1 MVKNYIFF
9 EKLSVN
15 ALISTVGIRIPT
27 KNLLKKNPCSADIVL
42 LLSHIGT
49 HS

>member
-27 KNLLKKNPCSADIVL
+27 KNLKKKILVVQIL
-42 LLSHIGT
+42 FYFYLT
-49 HS
+49 